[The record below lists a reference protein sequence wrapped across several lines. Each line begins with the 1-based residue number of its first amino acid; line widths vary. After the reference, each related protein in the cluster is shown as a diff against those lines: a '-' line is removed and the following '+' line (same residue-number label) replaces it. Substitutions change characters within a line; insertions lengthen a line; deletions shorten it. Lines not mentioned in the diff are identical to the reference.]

1 MAANNSDVVTIE
13 QFKNYMVQRN
23 AYRDID
29 YIESTGTQYINT
41 GIIPNQNTRVVLNC
55 VLVDAKEQFILG
67 SRTSMSA
74 TDTYTIVVLSTLG
87 VRTDYG
93 TEKKEISGLTMSD
106 GSYLNI
112 DKDKNKTVI
121 NNKSLT
127 VSAKSF
133 TGTYPLFLC
142 ACNTSGKYEKAACI
156 RIMSCDIYDNG
167 KLVRSYL
174 PKIRNEDN
182 VAGLYDGVSGVFY
195 TNAGTGEFL
204 TPGQNDAGNSFE
216 LIWEGNSR
224 SISNITLSDYD
235 VIAIETS
242 LKYTSSHIYKATTLV
257 ALNLDTSGTQYATL
271 LPASGGTS
279 TMQVSYTTSSISLN
293 GGSTSVNIS
302 RIYGVK

>member
-23 AYRDID
+23 AYRDVD

-74 TDTYTIVVLSTLG
+74 TDTYTIVVLGTLH

-93 TEKKEISGLTMSD
+93 TQKTEMSGLTMSD

-112 DKDKNKTVI
+112 NKDKNKTVI

-142 ACNTSGKYEKAACI
+142 ACNTGGKYEKAACI

-204 TPGQNDAGNSFE
+204 TPGQSSAGNSFE
-216 LIWEGNSR
+216 LIWEGNTSGDV
-224 SISNITLSDYD
+224 SYPSGYDFIVVVLYDKSSLTSMTATIDCSLVSTGFKYQFENNSYYSIYISNNKI
-235 VIAIETS
+235 
-242 LKYTSSHIYKATTLV
+242 SSNMFPIRK
-257 ALNLDTSGTQYATL
+257 
-271 LPASGGTS
+271 
-279 TMQVSYTTSSISLN
+279 
-293 GGSTSVNIS
+293 
-302 RIYGVK
+302 IYGLKI

>member
-55 VLVDAKEQFILG
+55 VMIDAKEQFILG

-74 TDTYTIVVLSTLG
+74 TDTYTVVVLTTLR

-93 TEKKEISGLTMSD
+93 AEKKEISGLTMSD

-142 ACNTSGKYEKAACI
+142 ACNTGGKCEKAACI

-182 VAGLYDGVSGVFY
+182 VAGLYDGVSGVLY

-204 TPGQNDAGNSFE
+204 TPGQSNAGNSFE
-216 LIWEGNSR
+216 LIWEGN
-224 SISNITLSDYD
+224 
-235 VIAIETS
+235 
-242 LKYTSSHIYKATTLV
+242 TSS
-257 ALNLDTSGTQYATL
+257 S
-271 LPASGGTS
+271 
-279 TMQVSYTTSSISLN
+279 VSYPSGYDFIVVVLYDKSNL
-293 GGSTSVNIS
+293 TSVTAMIDCSLVSNGFHYQFGTNSYYSIYINNNKMS
-302 RIYGVK
+302 CTMFPIRKIYGLKI

>member
-23 AYRDID
+23 AYRDVD

-74 TDTYTIVVLSTLG
+74 IDTYTIVVLSTLG

-142 ACNTSGKYEKAACI
+142 ACNTGGKYEKAACI

-204 TPGQNDAGNSFE
+204 TPGKNDTGNSFE
-216 LIWEGNSR
+216 LIWEGNASGDVSYPSGYDFIVVVLYNKSDSTSMTAIIDCSLVSTGFR
-224 SISNITLSDYD
+224 YQFENNSYYAIYISNNKI
-235 VIAIETS
+235 
-242 LKYTSSHIYKATTLV
+242 SSNMYPIRK
-257 ALNLDTSGTQYATL
+257 
-271 LPASGGTS
+271 
-279 TMQVSYTTSSISLN
+279 
-293 GGSTSVNIS
+293 
-302 RIYGVK
+302 IYGLKI

>member
-23 AYRDID
+23 AYRDVD
-29 YIESTGTQYINT
+29 YIESTGTQYIDT
-41 GIIPNQNTRVVLNC
+41 GIIPNQNTRIVLNC
-55 VLVDAKEQFILG
+55 VMVDAKEQFILG

-74 TDTYTIVVLSTLG
+74 TDTYTVVVLTTLR

-121 NNKSLT
+121 NDKSLT

-142 ACNTSGKYEKAACI
+142 ACNTGGKCEKAACI

-204 TPGQNDAGNSFE
+204 TPGQSNAGNSFE
-216 LIWEGNSR
+216 LIWEGNTS
-224 SISNITLSDYD
+224 SSVSYPSGYDFIVVVLYNQSSLTSMTAMIDCSLVSTGFKYQFGNNSYYSIYISNNEI
-235 VIAIETS
+235 
-242 LKYTSSHIYKATTLV
+242 SS
-257 ALNLDTSGTQYATL
+257 NM
-271 LPASGGTS
+271 LP
-279 TMQVSYTTSSISLN
+279 I
-293 GGSTSVNIS
+293 
-302 RIYGVK
+302 RKIYGLKI

>member
-23 AYRDID
+23 AYRDVD

-41 GIIPNQNTRVVLNC
+41 GIIPNQNTRIVLNC
-55 VLVDAKEQFILG
+55 VMVDAKEQFILG

-74 TDTYTIVVLSTLG
+74 TDTYTVVVLTTLR

-121 NNKSLT
+121 NDKSLT

-142 ACNTSGKYEKAACI
+142 ACNTGGKCEKAACI

-204 TPGQNDAGNSFE
+204 TPGQSNAGNSFE
-216 LIWEGNSR
+216 LIWEGNTS
-224 SISNITLSDYD
+224 SSVSYPSGYDFIVVVLYNQSSLTSITAMIDCSLVSTGFKYQFGNNSYYSIYISNNEI
-235 VIAIETS
+235 
-242 LKYTSSHIYKATTLV
+242 SS
-257 ALNLDTSGTQYATL
+257 NM
-271 LPASGGTS
+271 LP
-279 TMQVSYTTSSISLN
+279 I
-293 GGSTSVNIS
+293 
-302 RIYGVK
+302 RKIYGLKI